1 MKVVIKKDWEHSLA
15 PNSLFK
21 RGSEVELTA
30 ADVHS
35 GIASGY
41 VCDPNDPEDVVKPQ
55 VAPVAAKKPEKA
67 VSKKVKQKR

>member
-55 VAPVAAKKPEKA
+55 VTPSVKKPEKA

>member
-55 VAPVAAKKPEKA
+55 VTPPVKKPEKA
-67 VSKKVKQKR
+67 VSKKAKQKR